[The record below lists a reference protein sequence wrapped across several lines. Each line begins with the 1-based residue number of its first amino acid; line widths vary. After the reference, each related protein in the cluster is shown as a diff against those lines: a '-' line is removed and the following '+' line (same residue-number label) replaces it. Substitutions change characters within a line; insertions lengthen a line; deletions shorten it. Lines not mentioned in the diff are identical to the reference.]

1 MAQIYMEGLSA
12 QPGLGPPLR
21 HLAQSPV
28 DRDRNRSFERWKD
41 WHRLFLDDDW
51 TAIYLVRDST
61 ICGDA
66 HSSEGA
72 EEGAGAPVNL
82 VMYRRLKNSDDEA
95 G

>member
-12 QPGLGPPLR
+12 QTGLGAASSSSR
-21 HLAQSPV
+21 SSPV